1 LYNFISPECKKSY
14 WKDSLRLPI
23 NSTWR
28 GEKVL
33 NLLNEVKVKRVPNRS
48 AEKEFILVQTFLE
61 NSNLHEFNETFLKKK
76 YSHVYNTFN
85 ESFTKPSFKA
95 LKYLPEEEYE
105 NYRKDIFTQ
114 TCAVKE
120 SSLNQINRALQFT
133 RRKNSL

>member
-1 LYNFISPECKKSY
+1 
-14 WKDSLRLPI
+14 
-23 NSTWR
+23 
-28 GEKVL
+28 
-33 NLLNEVKVKRVPNRS
+33 VKRVPNRS

-61 NSNLHEFNETFLKKK
+61 NSNLHEFNETFLKEK
-76 YSHVYNTFN
+76 YLQVYNTFN

-95 LKYLPEEEYE
+95 LKYLPEEEYK

-133 RRKNSL
+133 RKKNNL